1 MYVAGV
7 DEAGRGPLAGPV
19 IAAAVILSN
28 KVIPGLKDSKKL
40 TKKELSKLDVIIRNE
55 AISFN
60 ISEASVLEIEK
71 INILEASLLA
81 MTRAI
86 NGLKVKPDIVL
97 VDGSHAPKS
106 VFPIKAIIKGDT
118 KEESIMAASIL
129 AKVTRDK
136 IMIKLDRFFPQYGF
150 KSHKGYP
157 TEFHIMAIKNFG
169 ICKHH
174 RRTFKPIKNLDNILN
189 NES

>member
-60 ISEASVLEIEK
+60 ISE
-71 INILEASLLA
+71 
-81 MTRAI
+81 
-86 NGLKVKPDIVL
+86 
-97 VDGSHAPKS
+97 
-106 VFPIKAIIKGDT
+106 
-118 KEESIMAASIL
+118 
-129 AKVTRDK
+129 
-136 IMIKLDRFFPQYGF
+136 KL
-150 KSHKGYP
+150 S
-157 TEFHIMAIKNFG
+157 
-169 ICKHH
+169 
-174 RRTFKPIKNLDNILN
+174 
-189 NES
+189 